1 MSVEERAKYFLNV
14 GEVLRLNV
22 DNYAKIITTE
32 MGKPIRQSRNEVQ
45 KCAWLCDYY
54 AENAA
59 RLLKDE
65 LVDIGVEKSYVTFEP
80 LGVIFGIMP

>member
-1 MSVEERAKYFLNV
+1 
-14 GEVLRLNV
+14 
-22 DNYAKIITTE
+22 

-54 AENAA
+54 AENAV

-80 LGVIFGIMP
+80 LGIIFGIMPWNFPFWQFLGLQYLQCV